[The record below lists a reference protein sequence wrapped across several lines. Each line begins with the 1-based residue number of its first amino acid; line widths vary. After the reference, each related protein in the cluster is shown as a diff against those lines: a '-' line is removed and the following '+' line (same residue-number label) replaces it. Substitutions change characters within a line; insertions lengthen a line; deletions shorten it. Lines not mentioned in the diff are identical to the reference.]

1 MTLEMRE
8 LKGDD
13 LFTLLSIVGKMDI
26 KDEFMTLFQ
35 KNVESGSVANVV
47 PLDHKKKQPTKA
59 ELAKQEADKAKQEAD
74 KAKQEAEA
82 ERRGMEAVAGMLQKV
97 LLNAG
102 KLKGDINALLA
113 DLTGETLATV
123 RNLSLKDYTGLII
136 TFFKKPELADFFLS
150 IASFLQ
156 PENSN

>member
-35 KNVESGSVANVV
+35 NNVESGSVANVV

-59 ELAKQEADKAKQEAD
+59 ELAKQEADKAKQEA
-74 KAKQEAEA
+74 EA
-82 ERRGMEAVAGMLQKV
+82 ERRGMEAMAGMLQKV

-123 RNLSLKDYTGLII
+123 QNLSLKDYTGLII

>member
-26 KDEFMTLFQ
+26 KDEFMLLFKQ
-35 KNVESGSVANVV
+35 NSEASTVEPA
-47 PLDHKKKQPTKA
+47 DHKKKQPTKA
-59 ELAKQEADKAKQEAD
+59 DLAKQEAD
-74 KAKQEAEA
+74 AEK
-82 ERRGMEAVAGMLQKV
+82 RGMEAMAGMLQKV

-113 DLTGETLATV
+113 DLTGESLKNIQ
-123 RNLSLKDYTGLII
+123 NLSLKDYTALILA
-136 TFFKKPELADFFLS
+136 FFRKPELSDFFSS
-150 IASFLQ
+150 IASLLQ
-156 PENSN
+156 

>member
-26 KDEFMTLFQ
+26 KDEFMLLFKQ
-35 KNVESGSVANVV
+35 NSEASTVEPA
-47 PLDHKKKQPTKA
+47 DHKKKQPTKA
-59 ELAKQEADKAKQEAD
+59 DLAKQEAD
-74 KAKQEAEA
+74 AEK
-82 ERRGMEAVAGMLQKV
+82 RGMEAMAGMLQKV

-102 KLKGDINALLA
+102 KLKNDINTLLS
-113 DLTGETLATV
+113 DMTGEPLNTIQ
-123 RNLSLKDYTGLII
+123 NLSLKDYTALILA
-136 TFFKKPELADFFLS
+136 FFRKPELSDFFSS

>member
-13 LFTLLSIVGKMDI
+13 LFTLLAIVGKMDI

-35 KNVESGSVANVV
+35 NNVESGSVANVV

-59 ELAKQEADKAKQEAD
+59 ELAKQEADKAKQEA
-74 KAKQEAEA
+74 EA
-82 ERRGMEAVAGMLQKV
+82 ERRGMEAMAGMLQKV

-123 RNLSLKDYTGLII
+123 QNLSLKDYTGLII
-136 TFFKKPELADFFLS
+136 KFFKKPELADFFLS

-156 PENSN
+156 PENLN

>member
-26 KDEFMTLFQ
+26 KDEFMRLFKQ
-35 KNVESGSVANVV
+35 NSEASTVEPA
-47 PLDHKKKQPTKA
+47 DHKKKQPTKA
-59 ELAKQEADKAKQEAD
+59 DLAKQEAD
-74 KAKQEAEA
+74 AEK
-82 ERRGMEAVAGMLQKV
+82 RGMEAMAGMLQKV

-123 RNLSLKDYTGLII
+123 QNLSLKDYTGLII
-136 TFFKKPELADFFLS
+136 TFFRKPELSDFFSS
-150 IASFLQ
+150 IASLLQ
-156 PENSN
+156 

>member
-13 LFTLLSIVGKMDI
+13 LFTLLAIVGKMDI
-26 KDEFMTLFQ
+26 KDEFVTLFQ
-35 KNVESGSVANVV
+35 NNVESGSVANVV
-47 PLDHKKKQPTKA
+47 PLDHKKKQPTKT
-59 ELAKQEADKAKQEAD
+59 ELAKQEAD

-82 ERRGMEAVAGMLQKV
+82 ERRGMEAMAGMLQKV

-113 DLTGETLATV
+113 DLTEETLATV
-123 RNLSLKDYTGLII
+123 QNLSLKDYTGLII
-136 TFFKKPELADFFLS
+136 TFFKKPELADFFSS

-156 PENSN
+156 PENLN

>member
-26 KDEFMTLFQ
+26 KDEFMLLFKQ
-35 KNVESGSVANVV
+35 NSEASTVEPA
-47 PLDHKKKQPTKA
+47 DHKKKQPTKA
-59 ELAKQEADKAKQEAD
+59 DL
-74 KAKQEAEA
+74 AKQEAEA
-82 ERRGMEAVAGMLQKV
+82 EKRGMEAMVGMMQKV

-113 DLTGETLATV
+113 DLTGESLKNIQ
-123 RNLSLKDYTGLII
+123 NLNLKDYTALILA
-136 TFFKKPELADFFLS
+136 FFKKPELSDFFSS
-150 IASFLQ
+150 IASLLQ
-156 PENSN
+156 

>member
-13 LFTLLSIVGKMDI
+13 LFTLLAIVGKMDI

-35 KNVESGSVANVV
+35 NNVESGSVANVV
-47 PLDHKKKQPTKA
+47 PLDHKKKQPTKT
-59 ELAKQEADKAKQEAD
+59 ELAKQEAD

-82 ERRGMEAVAGMLQKV
+82 ERRGMEAMAGMLQKV
-97 LLNAG
+97 FLNAG

-113 DLTGETLATV
+113 DLTEETLATV
-123 RNLSLKDYTGLII
+123 QNLSLKDYTGLII
-136 TFFKKPELADFFLS
+136 TFFKKPELADFFSS

-156 PENSN
+156 PENLN